1 MKGNLTPLRLTVW
14 IVAGAFAIVLI
25 ATGIVGILTKAR

>member
-1 MKGNLTPLRLTVW
+1 MKGSVTPLRLAIW
-14 IVAGAFAIVLI
+14 IVGGAFAIVLI